1 MLYHSRWQVCVCV
14 CMWWGQRTDMYN
26 YREGDMEWQSTQT
39 SPFWP
44 ELSDM
49 KEPVV
54 EGIDLSTT
62 AIIFMRAAVASW
74 N

>member
-1 MLYHSRWQVCVCV
+1 M
-14 CMWWGQRTDMYN
+14 
-26 YREGDMEWQSTQT
+26 

-44 ELSDM
+44 ELLDM

-62 AIIFMRAAVASW
+62 AITFMRAAVASW